1 MTDIGDR
8 KVVWEGR
15 YIRAVVRGRW
25 EFVERKNITGI
36 VGMIPVTDD
45 GRLVLIEQ
53 FRPAVDSRV
62 VELPAGLVGDVPD
75 QADEPLVAAAN
86 RELIEETG
94 YRAGTMTRV
103 FHGSASAGISAE
115 QITFFLATDL
125 EKVGPGGGDSSEQI
139 TVYEVPLGNVVDW
152 LDAQA
157 SQGAV
162 IDVKIYSALHFCA
175 PLIQGADNP

>member
-8 KVVWEGR
+8 TVVWEGK

-25 EFVERKNITGI
+25 EFAERKNITGI
-36 VGMIPVTDD
+36 VGIVPLTDD

-53 FRPAVDSRV
+53 YRPAVDAPV
-62 VELPAGLVGDVPD
+62 VELPAGLVGDVPGEE
-75 QADEPLVAAAN
+75 DEPMAAAAQ
-86 RELIEETG
+86 RELLEETG
-94 YRAGTMTRV
+94 YRAGTMKRL

-125 EKVGPGGGDSSEQI
+125 AKAGPGGGDGTEDI
-139 TVYEVPLGNVVDW
+139 TVHEVPIGDVTDW
-152 LDAQA
+152 LDGKAA
-157 SQGAV
+157 EGAV

-175 PLIQGADNP
+175 PIP